1 MDTSAFISW
10 KERGEGDIKN
20 SAPLLRSLRRRS
32 PCYYHSENSTQGL
45 ACCEPNPLSSA
56 MLLCLLALPSHTA
69 DAPPSAYG
77 EPASSA
83 PPTTSFLSRTLGSGM
98 VLQRAPQ
105 RAVVWGHVAA
115 GTTVS
120 TTMTGGG
127 AHQLL
132 TTVAGGD
139 GIWRQALPAVPASP
153 TPHKLAFKASTGE
166 TAAIENVLFGD
177 VYLCGGQSNMQFS
190 MPVIEN
196 STQEIARADG

>member
-1 MDTSAFISW
+1 MDTSAFR
-10 KERGEGDIKN
+10 KEIRRAGTGAARTQ
-20 SAPLLRSLRRRS
+20 SAVM
-32 PCYYHSENSTQGL
+32 
-45 ACCEPNPLSSA
+45 SA